1 MKKKNMNQDLVINT
15 NPKSLFAESIRS
27 IRTNLAF
34 ASLDEEMKIIINT
47 SPEAG
52 DGKSF
57 VTANLAI
64 AYAQEGKKVL
74 LIDADLRRGRQH
86 EIFEVMNVSGGGYSN
101 LMLNYK
107 EGIDFEKYIFPTADK
122 NIDLLPTGPT
132 PPNPVELIGS
142 ERNKK
147 LLEELKKKYD
157 LIIMDCA
164 PIIGLSD
171 SLILATLSDI
181 NLITVS
187 AKKTKME
194 NLERVKKLFDQNGI
208 KIDGVIFNKA
218 QVSGSG
224 YYSYY
229 YGSEYYGRDTRK

>member
-1 MKKKNMNQDLVINT
+1 MKSKDLIIT
-15 NPKSLFAESIRS
+15 KNPKSLFAESIRS
-27 IRTNLAF
+27 IRTNIAF
-34 ASLDEEMKIIINT
+34 ASIDNKVKIIINT

-86 EIFEVMNVSGGGYSN
+86 DIFEVMNITSGGYTN

-107 EGIDFEKYIFPTADK
+107 ENMTFEKYIFPTFDK
-122 NIDLLPTGPT
+122 NVDILPTGPT
-132 PPNPVELIGS
+132 PPNPVELLGS
-142 ERNKK
+142 ENNRR
-147 LLEELKKKYD
+147 LLDRLKKMYD

-171 SLILATLSDI
+171 SLILTTLSDV
-181 NLITVS
+181 NLVTVS

-194 NLERVKKLFDQNGI
+194 NLQRAQKLFEQANS
-208 KIDGVIFNKA
+208 KIDGVILNKA
-218 QVSGSG
+218 QASGNH

-229 YGSEYYGRDTRK
+229 YNNNYYSNDK

>member
-1 MKKKNMNQDLVINT
+1 MGTRNKDLIIT
-15 NPKSLFAESIRS
+15 KNPKSLFAESIRS

-34 ASLDEEMKIIINT
+34 ASIDKDVKIIMNT

-57 VTANLAI
+57 VTSNLAI

-74 LIDADLRRGRQH
+74 LIDADLRRGKQH
-86 EIFEVMNVSGGGYSN
+86 EIFEVMNVTSGGYSN

-107 EGIDFEKYIFPTADK
+107 DGIDFSKYIVPTHDK
-122 NIDLLPTGPT
+122 NVDLLATGPM
-132 PPNPVELIGS
+132 PPNPVELLGS
-142 ERNKK
+142 DKNKE
-147 LLEELKKKYD
+147 LLEKLKKKYGNEYD
-157 LIIMDCA
+157 LILMDCA

-171 SLILATLSDI
+171 ALIVATLADI
-181 NLITVS
+181 RLMTVS
-187 AKKTKME
+187 AKKTRME
-194 NLERVKKLFDQNGI
+194 NLERVKKLFDQNNL

-218 QVSGSG
+218 QVQGNS

-229 YGSEYYGRDTRK
+229 YYGDQVR

>member
-1 MKKKNMNQDLVINT
+1 MKNRDLVINR

-34 ASLDEEMKIIINT
+34 SSLDKNVKIIANT

-57 VTANLAI
+57 ITSNLAV

-86 EIFEVMNVSGGGYSN
+86 EIFEVMNVTSGGYSN
-101 LMLNYK
+101 LVLNYR
-107 EGIDFEKYIFPTADK
+107 ENVALEKYIFPTFDK
-122 NIDLLPTGPT
+122 NIDLLPTGPM
-132 PPNPVELIGS
+132 PPNPVELLAS
-142 ERNKK
+142 DNNKK
-147 LLEELKKKYD
+147 LLNKLKSKYD

-164 PIIGLSD
+164 PVIGLSD
-171 SLILATLSDI
+171 AIILAAMADI
-181 NLITVS
+181 NLLTVS
-187 AKKTKME
+187 VKKTKME
-194 NLERVKKLFDQNGI
+194 NLERAKKQFEQANVKI
-208 KIDGVIFNKA
+208 SGVILNKA
-218 QVSGSG
+218 QMESNG

-229 YGSEYYGRDTRK
+229 YNNDYYSNHSTN

>member
-1 MKKKNMNQDLVINT
+1 MKNKDLVINR

-34 ASLDEEMKIIINT
+34 SSLDKDIKIIINT
-47 SPEAG
+47 SPEAS

-57 VTANLAI
+57 VTANLAV

-86 EIFEVMNVSGGGYSN
+86 EIFEIMNVTSGGYSN

-107 EGIDFEKYIFPTADK
+107 ENIPLEKYIFPTFDK
-122 NIDLLPTGPT
+122 NIDLLPTGPM
-132 PPNPVELIGS
+132 PPNPVELLAS
-142 ERNKK
+142 ENNKM
-147 LLEELKKKYD
+147 LLDRLKRKYD

-164 PIIGLSD
+164 PVIGLSD
-171 SLILATLSDI
+171 SLILATMSDI
-181 NLITVS
+181 NMLTVS

-194 NLERVKKLFDQNGI
+194 NLERAKKQFEQANT
-208 KIDGVIFNKA
+208 KINGVILNKA
-218 QVSGSG
+218 PMQGNG

-229 YGSEYYGRDTRK
+229 YNNDYYGDQGNN

>member
-1 MKKKNMNQDLVINT
+1 MKSKDLIIT
-15 NPKSLFAESIRS
+15 KNPKSLFAESIRG
-27 IRTNLAF
+27 IRTNIAF
-34 ASLDEEMKIIINT
+34 ASIDNKVKIIINT

-57 VTANLAI
+57 ITANLAI

-86 EIFEVMNVSGGGYSN
+86 DIFEVMNITSGGYTN

-107 EGIDFEKYIFPTADK
+107 DNMTFEKYIFPTFDK

-132 PPNPVELIGS
+132 PPNPVELLGS
-142 ERNKK
+142 ENNRK
-147 LLEELKKKYD
+147 LLDRLKKMYD

-171 SLILATLSDI
+171 SLILTTLSDV
-181 NLITVS
+181 NLLTVS

-194 NLERVKKLFDQNGI
+194 NLQRTQKLFEQANA
-208 KIDGVIFNKA
+208 KIDGVILNKA
-218 QVSGSG
+218 QASGNH

-229 YGSEYYGRDTRK
+229 YNNNYYSSDK

>member
-1 MKKKNMNQDLVINT
+1 MKNKDLVINR

-34 ASLDEEMKIIINT
+34 SSLDKDIKIIINT
-47 SPEAG
+47 SPEAR

-57 VTANLAI
+57 VTANLAV

-86 EIFEVMNVSGGGYSN
+86 EIFEIMNVTSGGYSN

-107 EGIDFEKYIFPTADK
+107 ENIPLEKYIFPTFDK
-122 NIDLLPTGPT
+122 NIDLLPTGPM
-132 PPNPVELIGS
+132 PPNPVELLAS
-142 ERNKK
+142 ENNKM
-147 LLEELKKKYD
+147 LLDRLKRKYD

-164 PIIGLSD
+164 PVIGLSD
-171 SLILATLSDI
+171 SLILATMSDI
-181 NLITVS
+181 NMLTVS

-194 NLERVKKLFDQNGI
+194 NLERAKKQFEQANT
-208 KIDGVIFNKA
+208 KINGVILNKA
-218 QVSGSG
+218 PMQGNG

-229 YGSEYYGRDTRK
+229 YNNDYYGDQGNN

>member
-1 MKKKNMNQDLVINT
+1 MKSKDLIIT
-15 NPKSLFAESIRS
+15 KNPKSIFAESIRS

-34 ASLDEEMKIIINT
+34 SSLDKEMKVLINT

-86 EIFEVMNVSGGGYSN
+86 EIFGVLNVTSGGYSN
-101 LMLNYK
+101 LMLNYND
-107 EGIDFEKYIFPTADK
+107 EIDLDKYICKTDEK
-122 NIDLLPTGPT
+122 NIDILPTGPT
-132 PPNPVELIGS
+132 PPNPVELLGS
-142 ERNKK
+142 ENNKK
-147 LLEELKKKYD
+147 LINKLKKRYD

-171 SLILATLSDI
+171 SVILAALSDA

-194 NLERVKKLFDQNGI
+194 SLERVKKLFDQSNL
-208 KIDGVIFNKA
+208 KISGVILNNA
-218 QVSGSG
+218 LVSGNG

-229 YGSEYYGRDTRK
+229 YNNDYYGDGKKLK

>member
-1 MKKKNMNQDLVINT
+1 MSTRNKDLIIT
-15 NPKSLFAESIRS
+15 KNPKSLFAESIRS

-34 ASLDEEMKIIINT
+34 ASIDKDVKIIMNT

-57 VTANLAI
+57 VTSNLAI

-74 LIDADLRRGRQH
+74 LIDGDLRRGKQH
-86 EIFEVMNVSGGGYSN
+86 EIFEVMNITSGGYSN

-107 EGIDFEKYIFPTADK
+107 EGIDFSKYIVPTNDK
-122 NIDLLPTGPT
+122 NVDLLTTGPM
-132 PPNPVELIGS
+132 PPNPVELLGS
-142 ERNKK
+142 DNNKE
-147 LLEELKKKYD
+147 LLEKLKKKYD
-157 LIIMDCA
+157 LILIDCA

-171 SLILATLSDI
+171 ALIIATLADI
-181 NLITVS
+181 RLLTVS

-194 NLERVKKLFDQNGI
+194 NLERVQKLFKQNNL

-218 QVSGSG
+218 QVQGNS

-229 YGSEYYGRDTRK
+229 YSDEYYGDQIK

>member
-1 MKKKNMNQDLVINT
+1 MASRSKDLVIKK
-15 NPKSLFAESIRS
+15 NPKSLFSESIRS
-27 IRTNLAF
+27 IRTNIAF
-34 ASLDEEMKIIINT
+34 ASLDKDVKVIINT

-57 VTANLAI
+57 VTANLAV
-64 AYAQEGKKVL
+64 AYAQEDKKVL
-74 LIDADLRRGRQH
+74 LIDADLRRGKQH
-86 EIFEVMNVSGGGYSN
+86 EIFEVMNITSGGYSN

-107 EGIDFEKYIFPTADK
+107 DNIDFSKYIFPTHDK

-132 PPNPVELIGS
+132 PPNPVELLGS
-142 ERNKK
+142 EKNKQ
-147 LLEELKKKYD
+147 LLEKLKKKYD

-181 NLITVS
+181 NLLTVS
-187 AKKTKME
+187 AKKTRME
-194 NLERVKKLFDQNGI
+194 NLERVKKLFDQSGI

-218 QVSGSG
+218 QVSGNG

-229 YGSEYYGRDTRK
+229 YNDDYYGDSSTK

>member
-1 MKKKNMNQDLVINT
+1 MSTRNKDLIIT
-15 NPKSLFAESIRS
+15 KNPKSLFAESIRS

-34 ASLDEEMKIIINT
+34 ASIDKDVKIIMNT

-57 VTANLAI
+57 VTSNLAI

-74 LIDADLRRGRQH
+74 LIDGDLRRGKQH
-86 EIFEVMNVSGGGYSN
+86 EIFEVMNITSGGYSN

-107 EGIDFEKYIFPTADK
+107 EGIDFSKYIVPTNDK
-122 NIDLLPTGPT
+122 NVDLLTTGPM
-132 PPNPVELIGS
+132 PPNPVELLGS
-142 ERNKK
+142 DNNKE
-147 LLEELKKKYD
+147 LLEKLKKKYD
-157 LIIMDCA
+157 LILIDCA

-171 SLILATLSDI
+171 ALIIATLADI
-181 NLITVS
+181 RLLTVS

-194 NLERVKKLFDQNGI
+194 NLERVQKLFKQNNL
-208 KIDGVIFNKA
+208 KVDGVIFNKA
-218 QVSGSG
+218 QVQGNS

-229 YGSEYYGRDTRK
+229 YSDEYYGDQIK